1 MKDIMIKRW
10 VILFFMVLTCS
21 GFGKT
26 VLAADFQVGAEH
38 AIVVEADSG
47 RVLYEKDAKTPD
59 AIASLTKLVTAYLV
73 LDKVKSGQLQLSDQV
88 NLSDYAFE
96 LTKDR
101 SLSNVP
107 FDKKTYSVQDLLTA
121 TLVASSNSA
130 AIALAEKVAGSEPH
144 FVNQM
149 REQLSHWGITSG
161 KILNASGLPNEV
173 LKDHR
178 YPGSTLEEENTLSA
192 QDVAVVT
199 MHLLEDFPEILEI
212 TKQIEV
218 NFAGNSIKSFN
229 QLLPGMAKGRAGVD
243 GLKTGTTDLAGH
255 CLVVT
260 SIENGMRVITVILN
274 ADGSDK
280 NQNTRFEQANRLL
293 DYVAR
298 TYCCRKILKKGS
310 LVSERSLPIQDGQ
323 VKELPVSVAEDV
335 TIILQQGEQVP
346 KPKQFMISETSLLAP
361 ITKGEVV
368 AYLTSPRITDQSVRY
383 LKEPKRIPLKASQ
396 SLKKASDLQLW
407 WRDFLEKRR

>member
-1 MKDIMIKRW
+1 MIKRW
-10 VILFFMVLTCS
+10 AILFFVVLTCS
-21 GFGKT
+21 GLSKI

-73 LDKVKSGQLQLSDQV
+73 LDKVKSGQLQLSDRV

-130 AIALAEKVAGSEPH
+130 AIALAEKVAGSELH

-173 LKDHR
+173 LKDNR
-178 YPGSTLEEENTLSA
+178 YPGSALEEENTLSA

-212 TKQIEV
+212 TKQTEV

-229 QLLPGMAKGRAGVD
+229 QLL
-243 GLKTGTTDLAGH
+243 
-255 CLVVT
+255 
-260 SIENGMRVITVILN
+260 
-274 ADGSDK
+274 
-280 NQNTRFEQANRLL
+280 
-293 DYVAR
+293 
-298 TYCCRKILKKGS
+298 
-310 LVSERSLPIQDGQ
+310 
-323 VKELPVSVAEDV
+323 
-335 TIILQQGEQVP
+335 
-346 KPKQFMISETSLLAP
+346 
-361 ITKGEVV
+361 
-368 AYLTSPRITDQSVRY
+368 
-383 LKEPKRIPLKASQ
+383 
-396 SLKKASDLQLW
+396 
-407 WRDFLEKRR
+407 

>member
-1 MKDIMIKRW
+1 MKDKMIKRLA
-10 VILFFMVLTCS
+10 ILFFVVLACS
-21 GFGKT
+21 GLGKT

-38 AIVVEADSG
+38 AIVVEVDSG

-73 LDKVKSGQLQLSDQV
+73 LDKVNSGQLQLSDQV

-96 LTKDR
+96 LTTDS

-107 FDKKTYSVQDLLTA
+107 FDQKTYSVQDLLEA

-130 AIALAEKVAGSEPH
+130 AIALAEKVAGSEPN
-144 FVNQM
+144 FVAQM
-149 REQLSHWGITSG
+149 RAQLSRWGITSG

-178 YPGSTLEEENTLSA
+178 YPGSALEEENMLSA
-192 QDVAVVT
+192 QDVAIVT
-199 MHLLEDFPEILEI
+199 MHLLEDFAEILEI
-212 TKQIEV
+212 TKQTEV
-218 NFAGNSIKSFN
+218 DFAGNSIKSFN

-260 SIENGMRVITVILN
+260 SIENGMRLITVILN

-280 NQNTRFEQANRLL
+280 NQNTRFEQANHLL
-293 DYVAR
+293 DYVAKR
-298 TYCCRKILKKGS
+298 YHRRKILKKGS
-310 LVSERSLPIQDGQ
+310 LMTERPF
-323 VKELPVSVAEDV
+323 SVVNGTAQTLSTYAAKDV
-335 TIILQQGEQVP
+335 TLVLGTDELAPRPEQFVV
-346 KPKQFMISETSLLAP
+346 STDSLLVP
-361 ITKGEVV
+361 IAKGEVV
-368 AYLTSPRITDQSVRY
+368 AYLTSPRIAGERY
-383 LKEPKRIPLKASQ
+383 LKKPERIPLKASQ

-407 WRDFLEKRR
+407 WRGLLEKLKQG